1 MRRAQA
7 EKMEIIHLVE
17 HSDLPIT
24 RTLEELDVPRSSFY
38 RWYQKYQEDG
48 YDGLADSM
56 SRPRQ
61 FWNRIPDIM
70 RDKVVQIALAHPDK
84 SPRQLAWHITDTEG
98 YFISESMRLRTA
110 CSPTHLEGF

>member
-17 HSDLPIT
+17 HSDISIT

-48 YDGLADSM
+48 YKGLADSM
-56 SRPRQ
+56 SSPRQ
-61 FWNRIPDIM
+61 FWNRIPD
-70 RDKVVQIALAHPDK
+70 PD
-84 SPRQLAWHITDTEG
+84 SGHRAGPSRADCAGT
-98 YFISESMRLRTA
+98 S
-110 CSPTHLEGF
+110 